1 MPRSGSA
8 APPTRRCSDAAFLNA
23 PIVAYQGEPGAFSD
37 DAARAL
43 LPGARTVGFGT
54 FDGAFAAVARGEVDV
69 AVLPVENSIS
79 GSVPRVYDL
88 LWDEPRLRI
97 VDELVYRVVQNAI
110 GVAGATLETLTEV
123 RSHPVALEQC
133 RNFLGAHPA
142 IRSTIVAD
150 TAGAVREIAA
160 LGDPHVGAIASAL
173 AAERYGA
180 NLLAAGIQDVDDN
193 FTRFFA
199 IRRDAPAALA
209 PKRACIALSL
219 ANRPGSLHA
228 ALGAF
233 AQAGLD
239 LRTLVSRPSLDEPFT
254 YRFYCEIAPVTG
266 AQLTRALEG
275 IAGSVRVL
283 GAY

>member
-1 MPRSGSA
+1 ME
-8 APPTRRCSDAAFLNA
+8 T
-23 PIVAYQGEPGAFSD
+23 VAYQGEPGAFSD
-37 DAARAL
+37 DAARTLVA
-43 LPGARTVGFGT
+43 GARTRGYGT
-54 FDGAFAAVARGEVDV
+54 FDDAFAAVARGDV
-69 AVLPVENSIS
+69 ECAVLPVENSIS

-88 LWDEPRLRI
+88 LWAEPRLRV

-110 GVAGATLETLTEV
+110 GITGATLEGLHEL

-133 RNFLGAHPA
+133 RNFLTAHPA
-142 IRSTIVAD
+142 VRSTIVAD

-160 LGDPHVGAIASAL
+160 LGDPRVGAIASAL

-180 NLLAAGIQDVDDN
+180 RVLAAGIQDVADN

-199 IRRDAPAALA
+199 IRRDPI
-209 PKRACIALSL
+209 PTESPTRACLALSL

-239 LRTLVSRPSLDEPFT
+239 LRTLVSRPSPGQPFQ
-254 YRFYCEIAPVTG
+254 YRFYCEIAPVTRE
-266 AQLTRALEG
+266 QLDAVLAR
-275 IAGSVRVL
+275 IAGTARVL

>member
-1 MPRSGSA
+1 MPRSASV
-8 APPTRRCSDAAFLNA
+8 APRTRRCSDAIFVTA
-23 PIVAYQGEPGAFSD
+23 PTAAYQGEPGAFSD
-37 DAARAL
+37 DAARVLVA
-43 LPGARTVGFGT
+43 GAQTVGFGT
-54 FDGAFAAVARGEVDV
+54 FDGAFAAVARGDVDV

-110 GVAGATLETLTEV
+110 GTAGATVGTLMEI

-133 RNFLGAHPA
+133 RNFLRAHPA

-160 LGDPHVGAIASAL
+160 LGDPRVGAIASAL

-180 NLLAAGIQDVDDN
+180 HLLAANIQDVDDN

-199 IRRDAPAALA
+199 IRRDPPAAAA
-209 PKRACIALSL
+209 PTRACIALSL

-254 YRFYCEIAPVTG
+254 YRFYCEIAPVTN
-266 AQLTRALEG
+266 AQLADALRS
-275 IAGSVRVL
+275 ISGSARVL
-283 GAY
+283 GVY